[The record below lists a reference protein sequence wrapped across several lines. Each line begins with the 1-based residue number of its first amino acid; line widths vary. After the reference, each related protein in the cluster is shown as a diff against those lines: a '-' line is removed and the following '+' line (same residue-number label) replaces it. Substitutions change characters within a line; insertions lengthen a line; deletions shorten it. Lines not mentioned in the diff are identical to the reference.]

1 MNTNTTHPKE
11 FAMRS
16 LYTSW
21 KFWTAFVVVANL
33 LFWTWN

>member
-1 MNTNTTHPKE
+1 
-11 FAMRS
+11 MRR

-33 LFWTWN
+33 LFWTWS